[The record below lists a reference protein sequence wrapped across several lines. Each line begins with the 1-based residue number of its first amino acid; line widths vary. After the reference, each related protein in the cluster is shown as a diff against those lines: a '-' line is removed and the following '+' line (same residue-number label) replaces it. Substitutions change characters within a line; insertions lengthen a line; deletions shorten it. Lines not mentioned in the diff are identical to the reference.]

1 MKLPSI
7 ELRSWH
13 EKVQL
18 TTWDDL
24 TNWVKRKTKAGYGFE
39 DVVVT
44 DDSDFQGVPELEAH
58 LIIEKKATYP
68 NKNHIIFTLSLD
80 YSEHALELL
89 KAVMSNAVRLDM
101 DIVPPLVVLD
111 LKSFPDIK
119 LPPRKPKPKPTN
131 SNDMHLPF

>member
-7 ELRSWH
+7 ELRNWH

-39 DVVVT
+39 DVVIT
-44 DDSDFQGVPELEAH
+44 DDSDFQGVPELETH

-68 NKNHIIFTLSLD
+68 NKKHHIFTLSLD
-80 YSEHALELL
+80 YSEHALDLL

-101 DIVPPLVVLD
+101 DMLPPLVVLD

-119 LPPRKPKPKPTN
+119 LPPRIGKKKPV
-131 SNDMHLPF
+131 